1 MLHSKKALLCLLAKH
16 IFQNSTYEYSA
27 VNHEYNT
34 RLMPTIT
41 IDGKSLEFDQGK
53 SILDVASDNG
63 INIPHYC
70 YHPSLSI
77 VASCRICLA
86 EVWGPNPRNDNK
98 LEPMPKLLPTCQTQA
113 GDGQVVYLSSPKA
126 IANQKSV
133 MEMFL
138 NHHPIDCPECDQAGE
153 CTLQDY
159 AYEYGRGVRR
169 CDTEKITQSKK
180 DIGNHVMLY
189 GDRCIMCTRCVR
201 FADEITGTSELYI
214 DGRDASECI
223 DVFPGIGINNELSGN
238 VIDICPVGAMLDKD
252 FMFTQRVWFLSKAP
266 SMDPLTSSGDNISI
280 EHNNNQIYRV
290 KPRTNLEVNQY
301 WITDEV
307 RYGWKFVHDESRVV
321 EMNEDAELIAADI
334 LRQANKIALLVSP
347 MLSCEDA
354 WLLGQLVRSI
364 DSDAIIGIG
373 PVSVDGEDKTFKSGF
388 TIRSEKAPNAKGV
401 RRALG
406 DAIEYDEWKKQ
417 MSAADTVVVTGNYPE
432 IWDTP
437 EISDNQT
444 LILIDTLEN
453 KLTTRADVLLPAA
466 TWAEK
471 SGTFENYDNKL
482 QLFERAIFPIGDAQ
496 AEGQIAMNLQAL
508 VDDMEATIFN
518 PATVRRRMADAGV
531 AGMLEV
537 ELPQNTNRVDTDMP
551 LSEV

>member
-1 MLHSKKALLCLLAKH
+1 
-16 IFQNSTYEYSA
+16 
-27 VNHEYNT
+27 
-34 RLMPTIT
+34 MPTIT

-201 FADEITGTSELYI
+201 FTDEITGTSELYI

-252 FMFTQRVWFLSKAP
+252 FMFTQRVWLLSKAP
-266 SMDPLTSSGDNISI
+266 SIDPLTSSGDNISI

-321 EMNEDAELIAADI
+321 EMNEDAELIAADT

-388 TIRSEKAPNAKGV
+388 TIRSEKAPNANGV

-417 MSAADTVVVTGNYPE
+417 MSGADTVVVTGNYPE

-453 KLTTRADVLLPAA
+453 KLTTRADVLLPSA

-482 QLFERAIFPIGDAQ
+482 QLFERAIFPIGDTQ

-508 VDDMEATIFN
+508 VDDMETTIFN
-518 PATVRRRMADAGV
+518 PATVRRRMADEGV